1 MYCSYLHSGVAPNF
15 HHNSDYSSSLFF
27 YTQMEEVICI
37 IQDLFKSNLRQASS
51 RLFQMKG
58 AAQNVVYLFL
68 FFKGRLSNDV
78 RRSGM

>member
-1 MYCSYLHSGVAPNF
+1 
-15 HHNSDYSSSLFF
+15 
-27 YTQMEEVICI
+27 MEEVICI